1 MTSPKWTVIW
11 GVLLVYAGV
20 LMLLESIN
28 SLQVSPWW
36 WVLLFVAGGV
46 AFVAG
51 YIEVPARWWA
61 AILAGFSLG
70 LAAMILWNLIGEGPP
85 DRWGTAIF
93 FTGIA
98 LGFLAVVMRGAAYR
112 WAILPGG
119 FALTLGVFIG
129 LTSELDTSGAMA
141 VFFFGIAATFIA
153 LALEPPTAGKAR
165 LWPFIPAIVAGV
177 LGAFFAFDAARR
189 LEALDILWPV
199 AFIAGGGYLIWRVIA
214 RRPHSPST

>member
-70 LAAMILWNLIGEGPP
+70 LAAMI
-85 DRWGTAIF
+85 RGT
-93 FTGIA
+93 
-98 LGFLAVVMRGAAYR
+98 
-112 WAILPGG
+112 
-119 FALTLGVFIG
+119 
-129 LTSELDTSGAMA
+129 
-141 VFFFGIAATFIA
+141 
-153 LALEPPTAGKAR
+153 
-165 LWPFIPAIVAGV
+165 
-177 LGAFFAFDAARR
+177 
-189 LEALDILWPV
+189 
-199 AFIAGGGYLIWRVIA
+199 
-214 RRPHSPST
+214 